1 MDRRNFLQLAGAI
14 GAPMA
19 AVPGAMGQ
27 GGGGGRF
34 RISLAQWSLHK
45 AIQSRM
51 VANLQFPRIAREQFG
66 IEGLEFVNTLM
77 EPPIAS
83 NIQALKK
90 NMAATGTKGVLIM
103 VDGEGY
109 MGAVD
114 KAERLKAAENHFKWV
129 DTAAELGCH
138 AIRTNMYPGQ
148 KQPSSEAEIATF
160 LDHCA
165 ESFAKLCEYA
175 KGRNI
180 NVIIENHG
188 GVSSNPDVVVRLM
201 KKLPL
206 PNFGT
211 LPDFGNFPKE
221 VDRYDAVKKMM
232 AYAKGVSF
240 KCMDFDGS
248 GKETTMDCDR
258 LMGIVG
264 ESAYRG
270 YVGIEY
276 EGSRLTEFEGIQA
289 ARRFLT
295 KYAS

>member
-1 MDRRNFLQLAGAI
+1 
-14 GAPMA
+14 MA
-19 AVPGAMGQ
+19 APLPLVQAQQPAS
-27 GGGGGRF
+27 GRF

-51 VANLQFPRIAREQFG
+51 VANLQFPRMAREQFG

-83 NIQALKK
+83 NIQQLKR
-90 NMAATGTKGVLIM
+90 NMASTGTKGVLIM
-103 VDGEGY
+103 VDGEGF

-114 KAERLKAAENHFKWV
+114 RAERMKAAENHFKWV

-148 KQPSSEAEIATF
+148 KQPATEAEIAAF
-160 LDHCA
+160 LDRCA
-165 ESFAKLCEYA
+165 ESFSKLCEYA

-221 VDRYDAVKKMM
+221 VDRYEAVRKMM
-232 AYAKGVSF
+232 PFAKGVSF
-240 KCMDFDGS
+240 KCMDFDAS
-248 GKETTMDCDR
+248 GKETTMDCDK

-264 ESAYRG
+264 ESQYRG

-289 ARRFLT
+289 ARRFLA